1 MIRKIVAAGLG
12 SLMLAGLPAVAQEV
26 PARDVPEL
34 DGAPP
39 PLKIP
44 AAKPKPKVVAPKA
57 APEKPTPKPTPA
69 KQTQV
74 KPETAKAKPVQT
86 VAADKAKVAQ
96 AADDKLKAAQLQL
109 AKQAEAQGAE
119 KARLEKQ
126 AADLKAQ
133 QDSLE
138 ARIALLS
145 AREKGV
151 EDREADLAA
160 QMAELDRQR
169 KDVAAQAAKLAAA
182 KDDWPNAGP
191 DVRTYSQTILD
202 RDRAVAACERAG
214 DDEARARSYYS
225 AEYNEAPRFYFGQ
238 TWQVRGQMR
247 IEGRIGYKI
256 IDTVCDIDED
266 GEAERFAFLR

>member
-1 MIRKIVAAGLG
+1 MIRKVLAAGLG
-12 SLMLAGLPAVAQEV
+12 SLLLASLPAIAQEV
-26 PARDVPEL
+26 PARDMPEL

-44 AAKPKPKVVAPKA
+44 AAKPKPKA
-57 APEKPTPKPTPA
+57 PTPKPAPAKPAPA
-69 KQTQV
+69 KQTQI
-74 KPETAKAKPVQT
+74 KPETAKPKPAPAMAV
-86 VAADKAKVAQ
+86 DKAKPA
-96 AADDKLKAAQLQL
+96 APADDKLKAARSQL
-109 AKQAEAQGAE
+109 AKQAEAQSAE
-119 KARLEKQ
+119 KARLDKR

-133 QDSLE
+133 QDNLE

-160 QMAELDRQR
+160 QKAELDRQR
-169 KDVAAQAAKLAAA
+169 KDMAAQAAKLAAA
-182 KDDWPNAGP
+182 DDDQP
-191 DVRTYSQTILD
+191 DEHTYSRTGLD
-202 RDRAVAACERAG
+202 RGRAVAACERAG

-225 AEYNEAPRFYFGQ
+225 AEYNSAPYFSFGQ

-256 IDTVCDIDED
+256 VDTVCDIDED
-266 GEAERFAFLR
+266 GEARRFAFLR

>member
-12 SLMLAGLPAVAQEV
+12 SLVLASLPAVAQEV
-26 PARDVPEL
+26 PAQDMPEL

-44 AAKPKPKVVAPKA
+44 VAKPKSKVTAPKVAPA
-57 APEKPTPKPTPA
+57 KPVPA

-74 KPETAKAKPVQT
+74 KPEAAKPKT
-86 VAADKAKVAQ
+86 APIVAADKTKPAAP
-96 AADDKLKAAQLQL
+96 ADDKLKAAQLQL
-109 AKQAEAQGAE
+109 AKQAEAQTAE
-119 KARLEKQ
+119 KTRLDKQ
-126 AADLKAQ
+126 AADLRAQ

-138 ARIALLS
+138 ARITLLS

-160 QMAELDRQR
+160 QKAELDRQR

-182 KDDWPNAGP
+182 DDGDKPETK
-191 DVRTYSQTILD
+191 TYSRTGLD
-202 RDRAVAACERAG
+202 RGRAVEACERAG

-225 AEYNEAPRFYFGQ
+225 AEYNSAPYFSFGQ
-238 TWQVRGQMR
+238 TWQVRGRMR

-256 IDTVCDIDED
+256 VDTVCDIDED
-266 GEAERFAFLR
+266 GEAQRFTFLR

>member
-12 SLMLAGLPAVAQEV
+12 SLMFAGLPAVAQEV
-26 PARDVPEL
+26 PVQDMPEL

-44 AAKPKPKVVAPKA
+44 AAKPKPKIVV
-57 APEKPTPKPTPA
+57 PKPAPA
-69 KQTQV
+69 KPAQGKQTQV
-74 KPETAKAKPVQT
+74 KPETAKAKPAQT

-96 AADDKLKAAQLQL
+96 AADDKLKAAQSEL

-119 KARLEKQ
+119 KARLDKQ

-160 QMAELDRQR
+160 QKAELDRQR
-169 KDVAAQAAKLAAA
+169 KDVAAQAAKLAAVE
-182 KDDWPNAGP
+182 DDRPKAGP
-191 DVRTYSQTILD
+191 DVRTYSQTSLD
-202 RDRAVAACERAG
+202 RGRAVAACERAG
-214 DDEARARSYYS
+214 DDEARARNFYS
-225 AEYNEAPRFYFGQ
+225 AEYNGPPHVYFGQ